1 MATYSVPAFAGDY
14 TGKPD
19 AAIRKRAAAPTVTDE
34 HIQNMV
40 KKYLTEHPPAA
51 PQASSSIV
59 KNSSYAVTVTH
70 APYEADP
77 TGKRDATKA
86 IQDAI
91 NDVYALGGGSVY
103 IPAGKYLV
111 SYPFIE
117 LKGFVHVYGDDRATE
132 IIEANRAF

>member
-1 MATYSVPAFAGDY
+1 ML
-14 TGKPD
+14 
-19 AAIRKRAAAPTVTDE
+19 
-34 HIQNMV
+34 H
-40 KKYLTEHPPAA
+40 
-51 PQASSSIV
+51 
-59 KNSSYAVTVTH
+59 
-70 APYEADP
+70 YEADP

-117 LKGFVHVYGDDRATE
+117 LKGFRTRVRRRPRYRDYRH
-132 IIEANRAF
+132 